1 VLSDVRFPR
10 AKDDSQLGLGAAAA
24 SSCVIHQTTDPF
36 NSKGSPMSFFSTNTS
51 ESSVDGCTT
60 IVHRAAGGIAG
71 VREVFDNSSRLAV
84 TAAPIVMAKD
94 IFPAGTPVAG
104 CYILADNARIYI
116 GESSNLR
123 DRLVRHAADPA
134 KAFAYE
140 VFVITG
146 GGNASFDKSAAVYLQ
161 HRLTRAAEAA
171 ALVEVQKG
179 TGAQVLDL
187 PPWRRATLDR
197 IVEDVARLLF
207 DAGCR
212 AFHSNCASTRKTNET
227 VAAAEIDCDGCAEAD
242 ESGAMEIGVVA
253 TPTGAIEYQLA
264 YGDLWARGYT
274 AQDGFVVTAGSEVRT
289 EINPS
294 VNPILHTRRDE
305 LEDAGVLADIPGLS
319 GRKRLL
325 LSVWFPSWAIAAKVI
340 CGAHVASNKWTA
352 VRNPRPFIL
361 AA

>member
-1 VLSDVRFPR
+1 
-10 AKDDSQLGLGAAAA
+10 
-24 SSCVIHQTTDPF
+24 
-36 NSKGSPMSFFSTNTS
+36 
-51 ESSVDGCTT
+51 
-60 IVHRAAGGIAG
+60 VHRAAGGITG
-71 VREVFDNSSRLAV
+71 VREVFDDSSRLAV
-84 TAAPIVMAKD
+84 IAAPIAMAKD
-94 IFPAGTPVAG
+94 IFPAGTPTTG
-104 CYILADNARIYI
+104 CYILADHERIYI

-123 DRLVRHAADPA
+123 HRFLRHAADPA
-134 KAFAYE
+134 KAFACE
-140 VFVITG
+140 AFVITG

-179 TGAQVLDL
+179 NGAQVLEL
-187 PPWRRATLDR
+187 PPWRRDTLER

-212 AFHSNCASTRKTNET
+212 AFHSNCASQRKAAET
-227 VAAAEIDCDGCAEAD
+227 VAAADADRDACTEAED
-242 ESGAMEIGVVA
+242 DGAMEIGIIA

-264 YGDLWARGYT
+264 YGDLWARGYP

-305 LEDAGVLADIPGLS
+305 LEDAGVLADIPGLP

-340 CGAHVASNKWTA
+340 CGAHVASDKWTP
-352 VRNPRPFIL
+352 VPNPRPFIL

>member
-1 VLSDVRFPR
+1 
-10 AKDDSQLGLGAAAA
+10 
-24 SSCVIHQTTDPF
+24 
-36 NSKGSPMSFFSTNTS
+36 MSFFNTNTS
-51 ESSVDGCTT
+51 QSSVDGCTS
-60 IVHRAAGGIAG
+60 IVHRAAGGITG
-71 VREVFDNSSRLAV
+71 VREVFDDSSRLAV
-84 TAAPIVMAKD
+84 TAAPIAMAKD

-104 CYILADNARIYI
+104 CYILADNERIYI

-123 DRLVRHAADPA
+123 DRFLRHAADPA

-161 HRLTRAAEAA
+161 CRLTRAAEAA

-179 TGAQVLDL
+179 NGAQVLDL

-212 AFHSNCASTRKTNET
+212 AFHSNYASQRKATET
-227 VAAAEIDCDGCAEAD
+227 IIAADVDSDACTETDDD
-242 ESGAMEIGVVA
+242 GAMEIGVMA
-253 TPTGAIEYQLA
+253 TPTGTVEYQLA
-264 YGDLWARGYT
+264 YGDLWARGYP
-274 AQDGFVVTAGSEVRT
+274 AQEGFVVAAGSEMRT
-289 EINPS
+289 VINAS
-294 VNPILHTRRDE
+294 VNPILRTRRNE
-305 LEDAGVLADIPGLS
+305 LEDAGVLADIPGLP

-325 LSVWFPSWAIAAKVI
+325 LSVWFPSWAIAAKVL
-340 CGAHVASNKWTA
+340 CGAHVASDKWTP

-361 AA
+361 VA